1 MAMPRACPGRRRFAG
16 DARGTTAVEFALV
29 APLLFAILFGIIT
42 FGVQYATRIAL
53 TYAAAEGGRAAVAG
67 LKDEERATLAYAAI
81 HNALTAMS
89 PLVDVGKA
97 TPLVTPVVDGTQERI
112 AISIAYS
119 DTRFAVM
126 PFLPDLSSMAPVT
139 VQYTVTD
146 PSG

>member
-1 MAMPRACPGRRRFAG
+1 MPKACPGWRRLAH

-67 LKDEERATLAYAAI
+67 LTDAQRTSLARTAI
-81 HNALTAMS
+81 NNTLTALA
-89 PLVDVGKA
+89 PLVNKSA
-97 TPLVTPVVDGTQERI
+97 TTVNVSLAADGGNEKI
-112 AISIAYS
+112 NISIAYS
-119 DTRFAVM
+119 DTRFATM
-126 PFLPDLSSMAPVT
+126 PFLPSLTNIAPVT
-139 VQYTVTD
+139 VQYYVTD